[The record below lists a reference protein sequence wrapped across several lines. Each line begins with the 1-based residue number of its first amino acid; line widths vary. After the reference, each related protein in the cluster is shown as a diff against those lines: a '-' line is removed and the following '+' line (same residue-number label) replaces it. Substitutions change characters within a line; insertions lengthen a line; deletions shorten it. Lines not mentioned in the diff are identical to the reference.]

1 MSFNSTRYS
10 FYRLL
15 LIHVSLYVPLIC
27 AFYQSFDQVCSSKT
41 CSIFF
46 APVVFSSSP
55 SFRINTVCTKDFQL
69 SPRVVAANHKYKI
82 IDVRIQVSC
91 FFRCL
96 VNTYPTSLNTEIYE
110 TEKLQKSWSN
120 LKSSHSSFH
129 FVVVNSYKA
138 MSRV

>member
-41 CSIFF
+41 CSIFLLLQF
-46 APVVFSSSP
+46 FLLPLP
-55 SFRINTVCTKDFQL
+55 LELTLCTKDFQL

-110 TEKLQKSWSN
+110 TEKLQKSRSN
-120 LKSSHSSFH
+120 LKSSHSQFISLR
-129 FVVVNSYKA
+129 SC
-138 MSRV
+138 

>member
-1 MSFNSTRYS
+1 MQY
-10 FYRLL
+10 
-15 LIHVSLYVPLIC
+15 
-27 AFYQSFDQVCSSKT
+27 
-41 CSIFF
+41 FF
-46 APVVFSSSP
+46 APVVYSSSP

-69 SPRVVAANHKYKI
+69 SPRVAAADYKYKMI
-82 IDVRIQVSC
+82 YVRIQVSF

-110 TEKLQKSWSN
+110 TEKLQKSLSN
-120 LKSSHSSFH
+120 LKSSRSSFH